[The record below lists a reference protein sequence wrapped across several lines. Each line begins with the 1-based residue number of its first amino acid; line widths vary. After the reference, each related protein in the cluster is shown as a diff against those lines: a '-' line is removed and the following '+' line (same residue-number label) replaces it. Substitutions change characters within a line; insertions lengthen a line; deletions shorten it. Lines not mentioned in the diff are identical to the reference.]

1 MAKLVLS
8 LNGTVLGSY
17 FLEKDRFVIGR
28 RPTCDI
34 QVNDQ
39 GVSKEHAVI
48 LTVGNDQILEDLK
61 STNGTQVNGEK
72 VDRHILQNGDVI
84 EVGRYKIKYVN
95 QKAIPD
101 MDFDKTLMIPAFDRS
116 KLTPM
121 DADTATHEGLQ
132 VETAVATARAVKN
145 VFPLGAVRGLSGDV
159 AGQEIELVR
168 PITSF
173 GKPGNTAIIS
183 RRPHGYFVT
192 HVCGRKLPVVNGRAI
207 GEAPHPLDNLDQ
219 IEVGGEKLQFFLK

>member
-8 LNGTVLGSY
+8 LNGTVLGNY

-61 STNGTQVNGEK
+61 STNGTLVNGEK
-72 VDRHILQNGDVI
+72 LDRHILQNGDVI

-121 DADTATHEGLQ
+121 DADTATRAGVH

-145 VFPLGAVRGLSGDV
+145 VFPLGAVKGLSGAV

-207 GEAPHPLDNLDQ
+207 GEEPHPLDNLDQ